1 MNTPNHRSALSPQER
16 TAISRLRQIL
26 IEPKLLRASLIRMK
40 RRCGKSYCRC
50 ATDKRHR
57 HASWYVGQSH
67 DGRPRMKSIADE
79 LVVEVQEWVARY
91 READKLLDQLS
102 DAYWERLQKNRP

>member
-1 MNTPNHRSALSPQER
+1 
-16 TAISRLRQIL
+16 
-26 IEPKLLRASLIRMK
+26 MK
-40 RRCGKSYCRC
+40 RRCGKAYCRC

-67 DGRPRMKSIADE
+67 DGRPRMKCIADE
-79 LVVEVQEWVARY
+79 LVAEVREWVARY

-102 DAYWERLQKNRP
+102 DAYWKRLQKYRP